1 MGSLF
6 DGAGTF
12 PFAGIQCG
20 VRPVWASEIATFP
33 IAVTSKR
40 IPSMKHLGD
49 ITKIDGTQIEPVDII
64 ITTSPCQDMSVA
76 GKRQGIEGER
86 SNLFFE
92 STRIIK
98 EMRDKTNGQYPR
110 FAVWENVPGAFSS
123 NKGEDFRSVLEE
135 FCKIKADNAVVP
147 QPPKRD
153 GRPRWNDAGVIM
165 GNDFSVAWR
174 VFDAQFWGV
183 PQRRRRIFVVADFGG
198 GCAPQILFEREGLSR
213 HFAESFQSWEGY
225 AGAAGVSLESA
236 DRGNGECSNT
246 VNDTFALNVHVWD
259 ARGYGDGLVAPTVT
273 GDHNR
278 RVTTTPA
285 FSSSQTNKQTNKPFL
300 FCLDRASFNQGMN
313 AKYDMGIDAKGVAH
327 TLVARGP
334 GAVAYGVPLGF
345 RPENT
350 RLYED
355 VAPTVCNGTNP
366 GHHQGVLLEPEQIVR
381 RFTPTECA
389 KLQGM
394 PSWWCAD
401 VPHADSAEYELW
413 GNGLALPIAL
423 YIMEGI
429 TAVVNAEDGNN
440 T

>member
-285 FSSSQTNKQTNKPFL
+285 FSSSQTNKQTNK
-300 FCLDRASFNQGMN
+300 Q
-313 AKYDMGIDAKGVAH
+313 
-327 TLVARGP
+327 T
-334 GAVAYGVPLGF
+334 VPVLS
-345 RPENT
+345 R
-350 RLYED
+350 
-355 VAPTVCNGTNP
+355 
-366 GHHQGVLLEPEQIVR
+366 QGVLQSRHER
-381 RFTPTECA
+381 
-389 KLQGM
+389 
-394 PSWWCAD
+394 
-401 VPHADSAEYELW
+401 
-413 GNGLALPIAL
+413 
-423 YIMEGI
+423 
-429 TAVVNAEDGNN
+429 
-440 T
+440 